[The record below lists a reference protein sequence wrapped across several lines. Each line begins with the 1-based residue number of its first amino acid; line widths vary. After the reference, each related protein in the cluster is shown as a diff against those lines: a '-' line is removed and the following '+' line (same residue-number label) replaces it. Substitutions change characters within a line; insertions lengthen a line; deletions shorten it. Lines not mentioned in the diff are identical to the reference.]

1 MVLKSDFEMK
11 SVFLSLSRVLSY
23 PDEKLLSQAQPIEK
37 LISVLKPEISEE
49 YAEFHNWFVGQPLL
63 ELQKNYVEIFDQKR
77 SSCLYLTFYLNG
89 DTRQRGMALW
99 RFAQKYKEFG
109 FELDNGELPDFLPA
123 VLEFGA
129 TVDLGS
135 SLKLLQGHQRALLV
149 LLESLKTQESQY
161 VHLLKI
167 LMQVLPQLS
176 ASELKEA
183 ETLINAGP
191 PTELVGLEGYG
202 GPVSVSIGMRP

>member
-37 LISVLKPEISEE
+37 LISVLRPEISKE
-49 YAEFHNWFVGQPLL
+49 YLEFHNWFVGQPLL

>member
-1 MVLKSDFEMK
+1 MSLISDFEIK
-11 SVFLSLSRVLSY
+11 TVFLSLSHVLSY
-23 PDEKLLSQAQPIEK
+23 PDEELLSQTQSIEK
-37 LISVLKPEISEE
+37 LISVLKPEISGD

-63 ELQKNYVEIFDQKR
+63 ELQKNYVEIFDQKH

-123 VLEFGA
+123 VLGFGA
-129 TVDLGS
+129 TIDLGS
-135 SLKLLQGHQRALLV
+135 SLKLLQGHHRALLV

>member
-1 MVLKSDFEMK
+1 MK

-23 PDEKLLSQAQPIEK
+23 PDEKLLSQARSIEK
-37 LISVLKPEISEE
+37 LISVLRPEISKE
-49 YAEFHNWFVGQPLL
+49 YLEFHNWFVGQPLL

>member
-1 MVLKSDFEMK
+1 MALKSDFEIK
-11 SVFLSLSRVLSY
+11 AVFLSLSRVLSY
-23 PDEKLLSQAQPIEK
+23 PDEKLLSQAHSIAK
-37 LISVLKPEISEE
+37 LISSLNPKISEE
-49 YAEFHNWFVGQPLL
+49 YAEFHNWLAGQPLL

>member
-1 MVLKSDFEMK
+1 MK

-23 PDEKLLSQAQPIEK
+23 PDEKLLSQARSIEK
-37 LISVLKPEISEE
+37 LISVLKPEISGE
-49 YAEFHNWFVGQPLL
+49 YAEFHNWFVSQPLL